1 MKLIEFKEFN
11 RENFVQAINKRKI
24 AITILGTIIALT
36 ILIFIL
42 LYVFNPNFR
51 KWADTHILMKV
62 VHEGSLS
69 SIDIDESENISVY
82 AYDKYIAI
90 INGNKME
97 IFNSSAKNVASH
109 EVNVISPIFGVN
121 GKYMVVGDKGR
132 QKIYLVSGTRILWST
147 DIDGSVSRVSVNENG
162 YVSVVCMGSTY
173 KSVVCV
179 YDADGSQLFKT
190 YIPNNTVIDSTIS
203 SDNKLLSYAEID
215 TSKTSIQSTIKTIS
229 IKDATS
235 SSNDA
240 FVNTYDIPKNIL
252 VINLKYQG
260 NKNLMCMCDNGIY
273 LLSDGKM
280 NQLTNFDEENKQYSF
295 AGINLSNTIFEIEE
309 SVDGINNQKSIVHI
323 KNSGSGKNRE
333 YTIDGIAKETASA
346 DDNIAINLGNEIY
359 FINSR
364 GWLIKQYIA
373 NQEVKKVIVS
383 DRLAAIIFKD
393 KIEILIL

>member
-1 MKLIEFKEFN
+1 
-11 RENFVQAINKRKI
+11 
-24 AITILGTIIALT
+24 
-36 ILIFIL
+36 
-42 LYVFNPNFR
+42 
-51 KWADTHILMKV
+51 
-62 VHEGSLS
+62 
-69 SIDIDESENISVY
+69 
-82 AYDKYIAI
+82 
-90 INGNKME
+90 
-97 IFNSSAKNVASH
+97 
-109 EVNVISPIFGVN
+109 
-121 GKYMVVGDKGR
+121 
-132 QKIYLVSGTRILWST
+132 
-147 DIDGSVSRVSVNENG
+147 
-162 YVSVVCMGSTY
+162 MGSTY

>member
-36 ILIFIL
+36 ILVFIL

>member
-36 ILIFIL
+36 ILVFIL

-109 EVNVISPIFGVN
+109 EVNVISPIFGAN

>member
-24 AITILGTIIALT
+24 AITIIGTIIALT
-36 ILIFIL
+36 ILVFIL

-109 EVNVISPIFGVN
+109 EVNVISPIFGAN

>member
-1 MKLIEFKEFN
+1 MKLIEFKEFS

-24 AITILGTIIALT
+24 AITICVSIISLVILT
-36 ILIFIL
+36 FVL

-69 SIDIDESENISVY
+69 SIDIDEAENISVY

-97 IFNSSAKNVASH
+97 IYNSSAKSVASH
-109 EVNVISPIFGVN
+109 EVSVITPIFDAN
-121 GKYMVVGDKGR
+121 GKYMVIGDKGK
-132 QKIYLVSGTRILWST
+132 QKIYLVSGTRILWNK
-147 DIDGSVSRVSVNENG
+147 DIDGSVSRIAVNENG
-162 YVSVVCMGSTY
+162 YVSVVCVGSTY

-179 YDADGSQLFKT
+179 YDTNGNQLFKS

-203 SDNKLLSYAEID
+203 SDNKLLSFAEID
-215 TSKTSIQSTIKTIS
+215 TSKTSVQSIIKTIS

-235 SSNDA
+235 SSDNA
-240 FVNTYDIPKNIL
+240 FTNTYSIPDNAL
-252 VINLKYQG
+252 VINIKYQG
-260 NKNLMCMCDNGIY
+260 NKNLICMCDSGIY
-273 LLSDGKM
+273 YLYDGNM
-280 NQLTNFDEENKQYSF
+280 NQLMNFNDENKQYSF

-309 SVDGINNQKSIVHI
+309 SADGIQNQKSIVHL
-323 KNSGSGKNRE
+323 KNSTSGKNRE
-333 YTIDGIAKETASA
+333 YTIDGIAKETASS
-346 DDNIAINLGNEIY
+346 DDNIAINLGTEVF
-359 FINSR
+359 FINSK

-373 NQEVKKVIVS
+373 NQEVRNVIVS

>member
-36 ILIFIL
+36 ILVFIL

-109 EVNVISPIFGVN
+109 EVNVISPIFGAN

-359 FINSR
+359 FTNSR

>member
-1 MKLIEFKEFN
+1 MKLIEFKEFSK
-11 RENFVQAINKRKI
+11 ENFVQAINKRKI
-24 AITILGTIIALT
+24 AITICVSIISLI
-36 ILIFIL
+36 ILAFIL
-42 LYVFNPNFR
+42 LYVFNPGFR

-62 VHEGSLS
+62 VHEGTLS

-97 IFNSSAKNVASH
+97 IYNSSAKSVASH
-109 EVNVISPIFGVN
+109 EVSVISPIFGAN

-132 QKIYLVSGTRILWST
+132 QKIYLVSGTRILWNN
-147 DIDGSVSRVSVNENG
+147 DVDGTVSRVSVNENG
-162 YVSVVCMGSTY
+162 YVSVVCIGSTY

-179 YDADGSQLFKT
+179 YDTDGNQLFKT
-190 YIPNNTVIDSTIS
+190 YIPSNTVIDSTIS
-203 SDNKLLSYAEID
+203 SDNKLLSYAEVD

-235 SSNDA
+235 SPNEA
-240 FVNTYDIPKNIL
+240 FVNTYNIPENVL
-252 VINLKYQG
+252 VINLKYHG
-260 NKNLMCMCDNGIY
+260 NKNLMCMCDNGVY
-273 LLSDGKM
+273 VLSDGNM
-280 NQLTNFDEENKQYSF
+280 NQLMNFDEENKQYSF

-323 KNSGSGKNRE
+323 MNSGSGKNRE

>member
-36 ILIFIL
+36 ILVFIL

-147 DIDGSVSRVSVNENG
+147 DIDGSISRVSVNENG

>member
-109 EVNVISPIFGVN
+109 EVNIISPIFGVN

>member
-36 ILIFIL
+36 ILVFIL

-109 EVNVISPIFGVN
+109 EVNVISPIFGAN

-132 QKIYLVSGTRILWST
+132 QKILLVSGTRILWST

>member
-36 ILIFIL
+36 ILVFIL

-109 EVNVISPIFGVN
+109 EVNVISPIFGAN

-147 DIDGSVSRVSVNENG
+147 DIDGSVSKVSVNENG